1 MELGLNLNE
10 IQRTPIRGQ
19 KNAHFPPALGN
30 LSAGG
35 FPVQSVDGLT
45 DGDRQ
50 TATVTS
56 WRVCVG
62 GFAAMVKRGSNVR
75 AGFYIE
81 SRYLSISV
89 SGQCELRV
97 GRWETRDARRETG
110 GTLRRLRRARGGR
123 RGRPAPGSRATR
135 RRRTQMTAS
144 R

>member
-56 WRVCVG
+56 VG

-75 AGFYIE
+75 AGFCIE

-97 GRWETRDARRETG
+97 GRWETRDGRRETG
-110 GTLRRLRRARGGR
+110 GALR
-123 RGRPAPGSRATR
+123 
-135 RRRTQMTAS
+135 
-144 R
+144 